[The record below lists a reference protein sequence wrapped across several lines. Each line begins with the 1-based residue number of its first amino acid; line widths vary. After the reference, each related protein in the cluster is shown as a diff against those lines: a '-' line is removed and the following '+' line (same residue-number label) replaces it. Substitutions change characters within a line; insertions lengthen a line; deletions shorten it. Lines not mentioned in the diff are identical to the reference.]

1 MNSSEMPSRGLISPL
16 PRGLE
21 SDLVVAVGNDTV
33 LQRSTAEPLG
43 TYGRLRA
50 LGANSLVVAVLS
62 PFIALTS
69 GWVQR
74 FLLALV
80 ILDIP
85 FQFGTHLYY
94 REDEA
99 ALGAQPG
106 LSISITTIALAGL
119 YASWVFRALASRHGE
134 ARPSA
139 EIHLPLTLYV
149 AIATL
154 SLIVAQDVSLSFF
167 EVFLHWQMYLVFI
180 YVASS
185 VRTRQDVLFVVSL
198 LLIGCIAESLVI
210 IVLQFTGMPSTIW
223 GLPTHIRVDPGVGE
237 GFTRIGGTVGS
248 PNQAAGYLSLLLAP
262 AASLLFTTLGRA
274 QKWLA
279 TAVLGLGG
287 VALIFTFSRGGWVA
301 FALSILLLC
310 LLAWR
315 RNRFSLKVPIAGI
328 VILAMLYLPF
338 QSSISERLLGDDK
351 GSAQSRIP
359 LMMLAFRIVKD
370 NPVLGVGSN
379 NFQLVMDRY
388 LTSEFRQGFRYA
400 VHNKYL
406 LVLAETGI
414 GGLLAYLAFLLG
426 TLRKGWQCWRLNDR
440 LLAPFALGFTAALAG
455 HMAQMGVDVFRGR
468 PITQLVWLIA
478 GLLTA
483 MHRISAQSS
492 DSLSNVT

>member
-1 MNSSEMPSRGLISPL
+1 
-16 PRGLE
+16 
-21 SDLVVAVGNDTV
+21 
-33 LQRSTAEPLG
+33 
-43 TYGRLRA
+43 
-50 LGANSLVVAVLS
+50 
-62 PFIALTS
+62 
-69 GWVQR
+69 
-74 FLLALV
+74 
-80 ILDIP
+80 
-85 FQFGTHLYY
+85 
-94 REDEA
+94 
-99 ALGAQPG
+99 
-106 LSISITTIALAGL
+106 
-119 YASWVFRALASRHGE
+119 
-134 ARPSA
+134 
-139 EIHLPLTLYV
+139 
-149 AIATL
+149 
-154 SLIVAQDVSLSFF
+154 
-167 EVFLHWQMYLVFI
+167 VFI
-180 YVASS
+180 YVANF

-198 LLIGCIAESLVI
+198 LLIGCIAESLAI
-210 IVLQFTGMPSTIW
+210 IVLRFTGMPSTIW

-287 VALIFTFSRGGWVA
+287 VALIFTFSRGGWAA
-301 FALSILLLC
+301 FALSLILLC
-310 LLAWR
+310 FLAWR
-315 RNRFSLKVPIAGI
+315 RSRFSLKVPIAAI
-328 VILAMLYLPF
+328 MILAMLYLPF
-338 QSSISERLLGDDK
+338 QTAISERLLGDDK

-426 TLRKGWQCWRLNDR
+426 TLRKGWQCWRFSDR

-492 DSLSNVT
+492 DSMSNMT